1 MLFIK
6 YEKTGNTVNEKIY
19 KKMEIITKNFSYSLA
34 ILTVLVYYYISINK
48 IKKVYMKMK
57 GVKYI

>member
-48 IKKVYMKMK
+48 INKVYMKMK